1 MSSKGNGEG
10 SIYYNK
16 QRKKWNAQYKEYD
29 TETGKMKYKTKSF
42 KTENEA
48 KKYLNTIMY
57 QKENPL
63 YIKHNGIP
71 LCEVLKQN
79 LNLKMNTNQ
88 ISAGQYTRVLAT
100 IN

>member
-10 SIYYNK
+10 SVYYNK

-48 KKYLNTIMY
+48 KKYLNVILS
-57 QKENPL
+57 KFDL
-63 YIKHNGIP
+63 SGRKSDIDKLI
-71 LCEVLKQN
+71 EVAN
-79 LNLKMNTNQ
+79 
-88 ISAGQYTRVLAT
+88 A
-100 IN
+100 

>member
-42 KTENEA
+42 KGGLSLFVMGKIIPA
-48 KKYLNTIMY
+48 KLSIG
-57 QKENPL
+57 L
-63 YIKHNGIP
+63 
-71 LCEVLKQN
+71 V
-79 LNLKMNTNQ
+79 
-88 ISAGQYTRVLAT
+88 
-100 IN
+100 